1 MKREFDNMVTFI
13 RPQRGW
19 RLIDLG
25 ELVRYRD
32 LLYFL
37 TVRGIKAKYAQSILG
52 VSWAIIQP
60 LFSTLVFTVVFGNL
74 AQVSSDG
81 VPYFMF
87 SLVAIVPWLFFSTTL
102 TEASNS
108 LVANASMISK
118 VYFPRLILP
127 LSSALSKSLDFSIG
141 MIMIVIAM
149 VVFNVPFTI
158 DALLIPLLVLL
169 LLIASLGLSMLFSA
183 LAVQYRDVKHALSF
197 AVQLLMYAA
206 PVVYPTSKIPERFR
220 DVYALDPM
228 VGVIE
233 GFRSVLLHT
242 QPFPTTW
249 VLIGT
254 AVAIVTFVV
263 GLLSF
268 RKMERLF
275 ADVV

>member
-1 MKREFDNMVTFI
+1 MKQEFDNMVTFI

-149 VVFNVPFTI
+149 IVFKVPFTI
-158 DALLIPLLVLL
+158 EALLIPLLVLL

-220 DVYALDPM
+220 DIYALDPM

-254 AVAIVTFVV
+254 AVAVATFVV